1 MDRVVGIVNARVK
14 SATDGVFDIES
25 ECLKEPLPQSLNR
38 CVVDTLDLEHQ
49 RKLFCIEIRCIG
61 LVIVTGCKTCV
72 GYG

>member
-25 ECLKEPLPQSLNR
+25 ECLKEPLPQ

-61 LVIVTGCKTCV
+61 LVIVTGCKTHV